1 MSICESIEPI
11 SEAETSGSTETISSD
26 NSLYQE
32 LNHINNDIASVL
44 QDMCE
49 QTGEG
54 SNCSPL
60 QTYMMST
67 VTEVLKHIIQP
78 NGVLYFQVSFNTNE
92 CGGRRWMSASCLRH
106 RPELVAKYWNERALR
121 LHREYEYERR
131 ILEMET
137 TVFGIYDF

>member
-1 MSICESIEPI
+1 MSICESSEPS
-11 SEAETSGSTETISSD
+11 SEAETSGSTETISSE
-26 NSLYQE
+26 NTLYQE
-32 LNHINNDIASVL
+32 LDHVNNDIASVL

-54 SNCSPL
+54 SNCSPV

-67 VTEVLKHIIQP
+67 VTEVLKHVIQV
-78 NGVLYFQVSFNTNE
+78 NCVLYFQVSFNTKE
-92 CGGRRWMSASCLRH
+92 CGGRRWMAASCLRH
-106 RPELVAKYWNERALR
+106 RPELVANYWNQRALR